1 MDFSRGWNLSM
12 LQELGQS
19 DIHCG
24 GDAGISCSLNP
35 DQRAAC
41 KVYLGDA
48 KVLECLLLMDTLSI
62 C

>member
-1 MDFSRGWNLSM
+1 M